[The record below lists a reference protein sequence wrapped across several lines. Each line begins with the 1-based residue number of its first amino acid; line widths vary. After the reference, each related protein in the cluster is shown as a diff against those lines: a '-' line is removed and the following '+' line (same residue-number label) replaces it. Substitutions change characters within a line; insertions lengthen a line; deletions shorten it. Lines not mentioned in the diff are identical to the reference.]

1 MNVNTGC
8 ISARFEREYTM
19 KKSKNVGQL
28 AQAIYQE
35 KAAKAKKGDK
45 IAEAAA
51 AKRAAEKERRIVG
64 AKLAADA
71 REALAKAAKGL
82 ATKES
87 KPDLEKTESKPPVE
101 TKKKKPAA
109 EPKVG
114 KGATIVALLQR
125 TGGATSEEL
134 MKASGWQRHSLR
146 GFISAVVG
154 KKMGLKVSTAKNEA
168 GEFTY
173 QIAK

>member
-1 MNVNTGC
+1 
-8 ISARFEREYTM
+8 M

-51 AKRAAEKERRIVG
+51 AKRAAQKE
-64 AKLAADA
+64 AASKK
-71 REALAKAAKGL
+71 KAAKL
-82 ATKES
+82 ATKEA
-87 KPDLEKTESKPPVE
+87 KPDLETTESKPPVE
-101 TKKKKPAA
+101 TKKKKSAA
-109 EPKVG
+109 KPEPKVG
-114 KGATIVALLQR
+114 KGAAIVALLQR

-134 MKASGWQRHSLR
+134 MRASGWQRHSLR